1 MASFD
6 FSLER
11 HSKNAVL
18 ASVNNVTTYHG
29 RLVLLAGYALRVTR
43 AKPQRIACIRGSIYS
58 FL

>member
-11 HSKNAVL
+11 HSKDAAL

-29 RLVLLAGYALRVTR
+29 RLVLLAGCALRVTR
-43 AKPQRIACIRGSIYS
+43 TKPQRIACIRGSIYS
-58 FL
+58 CL

>member
-11 HSKNAVL
+11 HSKDAVL

-29 RLVLLAGYALRVTR
+29 RLVLLAGYALHVTR
-43 AKPQRIACIRGSIYS
+43 ATPQRITCIRGSIYS